1 MGNGEIWRFV
11 LSCLQQDMA
20 EKRGGNTTKSDFLCY
35 FILFTNLKQTLTK
48 FFYSI
53 MKRSIK
59 MHAVVIAAAVM
70 SLFSCQQPKLEGLYR
85 CDYNGDKGL
94 KLEMYLN
101 VGEEQ
106 AELAIHHACNKSV
119 RYTDLLKSTS
129 MTKTGKMTDITFVL
143 PGDPTSAAEEENEDR
158 TFVMSFEGSRLVKV
172 DKGLLPMDTIT
183 FNQIAPEDTVEN
195 GAFAKRI
202 PHICIDPRCWMAY
215 GPVAAISENGLTY
228 HYDENGFICSHPE
241 GTFCKENNFDWSK
254 PSIYNE
260 KGLEIHMFDA
270 SVPDVGWMAFGSYGY
285 NPMHQLVSV
294 QEQAC
299 MVENY
304 DFNGEFT
311 FYYNAKGQLT
321 KVEHKGNVMVF
332 RYDMTG
338 NIASLTNIKKNGEQS
353 VANYDIQEID
363 EYGNPTVAVY
373 QGSSNNRTIKRSYT
387 YR

>member
-1 MGNGEIWRFV
+1 
-11 LSCLQQDMA
+11 
-20 EKRGGNTTKSDFLCY
+20 
-35 FILFTNLKQTLTK
+35 
-48 FFYSI
+48 

-59 MHAVVIAAAVM
+59 MHAVVIVAAVM

-228 HYDENGFICSHPE
+228 HYDETCRLSRAPE
-241 GTFCKENNFDWSK
+241 GKFLGVVTTVWEMAGPTTNADGECTIGWCGVTESMGYMAGIDYKYNAQNQMTYCFEHRGIDEN
-254 PSIYNE
+254 
-260 KGLEIHMFDA
+260 
-270 SVPDVGWMAFGSYGY
+270 
-285 NPMHQLVSV
+285 
-294 QEQAC
+294 
-299 MVENY
+299 VEP
-304 DFNGEFT
+304 FRHKF
-311 FYYNAKGQLT
+311 FYNAKGQLT
-321 KVEHKGNVMVF
+321 KVENYNATLVF
-332 RYDMTG
+332 RYNMAG
-338 NIASLTNIKKNGEQS
+338 NLASLTNIKKNGEQS